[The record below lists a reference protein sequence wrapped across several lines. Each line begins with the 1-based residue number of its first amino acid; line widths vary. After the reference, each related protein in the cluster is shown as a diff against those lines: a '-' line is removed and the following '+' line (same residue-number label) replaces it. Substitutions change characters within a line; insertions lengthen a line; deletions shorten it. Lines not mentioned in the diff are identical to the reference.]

1 MVERSRECCLHVE
14 GLNKTSGLASYK
26 DFFFFW
32 RRCQPFFAFYLEA
45 WSELTLMIVIN
56 MSSTFCSNS
65 LPGEF
70 LTSTNLSHAALRQ
83 CLALPR

>member
-26 DFFFFW
+26 DFFFFGGVVNLFL
-32 RRCQPFFAFYLEA
+32 PFLEA

>member
-26 DFFFFW
+26 DFFFLAALST
-32 RRCQPFFAFYLEA
+32 FFAFYLEA